1 MKRPMVLVGPSL
13 GGAAAIDFAVAHPEA
28 VGENFLNQNYTSF
41 HGNIV
46 QCGVCCNI
54 LFYMFPVMVT
64 YKDFRSWL

>member
-1 MKRPMVLVGPSL
+1 MVLVGPSL

-46 QCGVCCNI
+46 QCGFVATYYFTC
-54 LFYMFPVMVT
+54 FP
-64 YKDFRSWL
+64 